1 MNRPVRSKISFGA
14 AMCAVLLWSVCGV
27 VAQQPMTRPGA
38 AAAPAASTGSS
49 DIIRIRKMTPATEK
63 TPVFRTAAPGQASAR
78 QPDWWR
84 AVVEY
89 ETAPDWID
97 ELEFT
102 FYVYM
107 KDQSNKGAE
116 VMFRS
121 TVTYVNVAK
130 GRHLSD
136 VFLHPG
142 TLARLGRVEQ
152 VAVVVKARGAVVAT
166 ESTAQ
171 TPNWWDRFSPV
182 DGVLLNRSQTPFAY
196 IDYDLYEAIKPAVAA
211 R

>member
-1 MNRPVRSKISFGA
+1 MNRTVRSKVGFGIVLFA
-14 AMCAVLLWSVCGV
+14 AMGLAAGTAL
-27 VAQQPMTRPGA
+27 AQLAPV
-38 AAAPAASTGSS
+38 AAPSAGA
-49 DIIRIRKMTPATEK
+49 DIIKIRKGPLPVPGTK
-63 TPVFRTAAPGQASAR
+63 TPVFRTATASQSSAK

-84 AVVEY
+84 VMVEY
-89 ETAPDWID
+89 ETAPDWVD

-102 FYVYM
+102 YYVYM
-107 KDQSNKGAE
+107 KDQSNKNADT
-116 VMFRS
+116 MFRG

-130 GRHLSD
+130 GRHYSD
-136 VFLHPG
+136 MFLHPS

-152 VAVVVKARGAVVAT
+152 VAVVVKARGAVLAT

-182 DGVLLNRSQTPFAY
+182 EGVLLNRSQTPFAY
-196 IDYDLYEAIKPAVAA
+196 VDYDLYEAIKPVGAAA

>member
-1 MNRPVRSKISFGA
+1 MNRSIWSKVGFGA
-14 AMCAVLLWSVCGV
+14 VLF
-27 VAQQPMTRPGA
+27 VALGLA
-38 AAAPAASTGSS
+38 AGTALAQTASAAGGGS
-49 DIIRIRKMTPATEK
+49 DVLRIRKMAPVPGTK
-63 TPVFRTAAPGQASAR
+63 TPVFRTATASQASAK

-84 AVVEY
+84 WMVEF

-102 FYVYM
+102 YYVYM

-116 VMFRS
+116 MMFRG

-130 GRHLSD
+130 GRHYSD
-136 VFLHPG
+136 MFLHPS
-142 TLARLGRVEQ
+142 TLARMGRVEQ
-152 VAVVVKARGAVVAT
+152 VAVVVKAKGAVVAT

-171 TPNWWDRFSPV
+171 TANWWDRFAPI
-182 DGVLLNRSQTPFAY
+182 DGVLLNRAQTPFAFV
-196 IDYDLYEAIKPAVAA
+196 DYDLYEQIKPAAAAA

>member
-1 MNRPVRSKISFGA
+1 MNSSSSTQSGAVSNSTITRHQSGCFADDWLAVAVRKT
-14 AMCAVLLWSVCGV
+14 GV
-27 VAQQPMTRPGA
+27 FVPG
-38 AAAPAASTGSS
+38 T
-49 DIIRIRKMTPATEK
+49 K
-63 TPVFRTAAPGQASAR
+63 TPVFRTATASQSSAK

-84 AVVEY
+84 VMVEF
-89 ETAPDWID
+89 ETAPDWVD

-102 FYVYM
+102 YYVYM

-116 VMFRS
+116 VMFRG

-130 GRHLSD
+130 GRHYSD
-136 VFLHPG
+136 MFLHPS

-152 VAVVVKARGAVVAT
+152 VAVVVKARGAVLAT

-182 DGVLLNRSQTPFAY
+182 EGVLLNRSQTPFAY
-196 IDYDLYEAIKPAVAA
+196 VDYDLYEAIKPVGAAA